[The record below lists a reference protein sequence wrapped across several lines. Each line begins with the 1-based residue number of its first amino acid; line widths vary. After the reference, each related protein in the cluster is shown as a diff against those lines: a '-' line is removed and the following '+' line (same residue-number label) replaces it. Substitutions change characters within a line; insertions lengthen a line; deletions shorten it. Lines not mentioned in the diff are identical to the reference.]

1 MTDAAHAT
9 EAAEV
14 ERVAASVA
22 QAGRGSVAALIFFG
36 SRKTGA
42 RTDAFSAY
50 DFFLLTHDCSEL
62 YRSLQASG
70 AVHRPPWLL
79 TVLNA
84 CLPPNVISV
93 RPAPGTPATWRAK
106 CAVATV
112 DRFLRETSAS
122 RHDHFFLG
130 RMFQPAEIV
139 HAADE
144 ATRERIKGGL
154 ASAQAMTYAWI
165 RPWLPPSFGV
175 EAYCRTLLRVSL
187 SREIRPEPKGR
198 ADALWE
204 VQKESLLATY
214 GRLLADLA
222 RAGELVDVGGAYALA
237 RPVTTAERLRV
248 AWYFRWSMVRATA
261 RWAKYIV
268 TFDDWLEYILR
279 KARRHS
285 GQDIVLTPRERR
297 LPLVFLW
304 PRVIRYLRHKDQQGR
319 GA

>member
-1 MTDAAHAT
+1 MHAA
-9 EAAEV
+9 EAADV
-14 ERVAASVA
+14 GRVAASVA
-22 QAGRGSVAALIFFG
+22 HASGPSLAALIFFG
-36 SRKTGA
+36 SRKTRA
-42 RTDAFSAY
+42 QTDQFSAY
-50 DFFLLTHDCSEL
+50 DFFLLTDDYSSL

-70 AVHRPPWLL
+70 SVHRPAWLL
-79 TVLNA
+79 TLLNA
-84 CLPPNVISV
+84 FLPPNVISI
-93 RPAPGTPATWRAK
+93 RPARDAAGEWRAK

-112 DRFLRETSAS
+112 HRFLRETCAA

-130 RMFQPAEIV
+130 RMFQPTEIV
-139 HAADE
+139 HAADD
-144 ATRERIKGGL
+144 ATRRRVEGGL
-154 ASAQAMTYAWI
+154 ASARTLTYAWI
-165 RPWLPPSFGV
+165 RPWLPATFDV

-204 VQKESLLATY
+204 VQKEYMLSVY
-214 GRLLADLA
+214 GRLLAELA
-222 RAGELVDVGGAYALA
+222 GSGELLERGGMYSLA
-237 RPVTTAERLRV
+237 RPVSTGERLRV
-248 AWYFRWSMVRATA
+248 ALYFRWSMVRATA
-261 RWAKYIV
+261 RWAKYMV

-304 PRVIRYLRHKDQQGR
+304 PRVIRYLRHKDQGR

>member
-1 MTDAAHAT
+1 MTHAT
-9 EAAEV
+9 EAANV
-14 ERVAASVA
+14 KHVAASVA

-36 SRKTGA
+36 SRKSRA
-42 RTDAFSAY
+42 RTDEFSAY
-50 DFFLLTHDCSEL
+50 DFFLLTHDYSAL

-70 AVHRPPWLL
+70 SLHRPAWLISA
-79 TVLNA
+79 LNKV
-84 CLPPNVISV
+84 LPPNVISV
-93 RPAPGTPATWRAK
+93 RPSRAGGETWRAK

-112 DRFLRETSAS
+112 DRFLRETSAA

-130 RMFQPAEIV
+130 RLFQPTEVV
-139 HAADE
+139 HAADAE
-144 ATRERIKGGL
+144 TRARVMGGL
-154 ASAQAMTYAWI
+154 ESAHTLTYSWV
-165 RPWLPPSFGV
+165 RPWLPSTFDV

-187 SREIRPEPKGR
+187 AREIRPEPSGR

-204 VQKESLLATY
+204 VQKEYLQQAYSKLLGA
-214 GRLLADLA
+214 LA
-222 RAGELVDVGGAYALA
+222 RAGELVERDGAYSLA
-237 RPVTTAERLRV
+237 RPVTAGERLR
-248 AWYFRWSMVRATA
+248 AFAYFRWSMVRATA
-261 RWAKYIV
+261 RWAKYMV

-304 PRVIRYLRHKDQQGR
+304 PRVIRYLRHKDKQGR